1 MAPPSETDPPPAPQ
15 PEPTPVLHRR
25 SHRRRP
31 RKRRTP
37 VGASPGTLTADPA
50 ARRTR
55 LQLVTYDARGVT
67 EWPEP
72 TLKSIA
78 ELRRHSTAAG
88 DSETE
93 APPPN
98 IWLNV
103 DGLAD
108 IQTIGRIG
116 EIFGLHPL
124 ALEDVVNLHQRAKVD
139 AYDGHLFIV
148 TRMPVLATG
157 ETADRHGVPDTE
169 QLSICVGADFV
180 ITFQEVPGDVFD
192 PVRRRLRA
200 PAGQMRRRGTDYFA
214 YALIDAAL
222 DAYFPLLEHYGEY
235 VEALEIDVLENPD
248 HRHSGRIHDLKR
260 DLLTLRRAIWP
271 QREMLAAL
279 ARDETPFISDATRIY
294 LRDAY
299 DHAIQLMDMLETYR
313 EIASGLVDIQL
324 TSVSNR
330 MNEIMKVLT
339 VIATIFIPLTFIVG
353 VYGMNFDPTKSP
365 YNMPEIEWRY
375 GYIAIWLVMLATAG
389 GLSAWFW
396 RKGWFADTGKADTA
410 RRSQTPGD
418 GAAETRNANKNAGGS
433 QTR

>member
-1 MAPPSETDPPPAPQ
+1 METTPDRADDLAPHGRPK
-15 PEPTPVLHRR
+15 RR
-25 SHRRRP
+25 KARR
-31 RKRRTP
+31 RRTP
-37 VGASPGTLTADPA
+37 VGASPGTLTADPN
-50 ARRTR
+50 ARQTR
-55 LQLVTYDARGVT
+55 LQLVTYDAAGVT
-67 EWPEP
+67 DWPDA
-72 TLKSIA
+72 TLETVAK
-78 ELRRHSTAAG
+78 LRGHAADADRG
-88 DSETE
+88 ETG
-93 APPPN
+93 APQPQ

-108 IQTIGRIG
+108 IAMIGRIG

-124 ALEDVVNLHQRAKVD
+124 ALEDIVNLHQRAKVD
-139 AYDGHLFIV
+139 TYDGHLFVV
-148 TRMPVLATG
+148 TRMPVQADG
-157 ETADRHGVPDTE
+157 ETADIHAAPDTE

-180 ITFQEVPGDVFD
+180 VTFQEVPGDVFD
-192 PVRRRLRA
+192 AVRKRLRA

-235 VEALEIDVLENPD
+235 VEALEIDVLDNPD
-248 HRHSGRIHDLKR
+248 HRHAGRIHDLKR

-279 ARDETPFISDATRIY
+279 ARDETPYISDATRIY

-299 DHAIQLMDMLETYR
+299 DHTIQLMDMLETYR

-353 VYGMNFDPTKSP
+353 VYGMNFDPQKSP
-365 YNMPEIEWRY
+365 YNMPEIEWRF
-375 GYIAIWLVMLATAG
+375 GYIAVWLLMFAIAG
-389 GLSAWFW
+389 GLGAWFW
-396 RKGWFADTGKADTA
+396 RKGWFASTTNADHDVSAKRHTVSAPRKA
-410 RRSQTPGD
+410 RKKGD
-418 GAAETRNANKNAGGS
+418 AP
-433 QTR
+433 

>member
-1 MAPPSETDPPPAPQ
+1 MNTPPDLDDNRHAGK
-15 PEPTPVLHRR
+15 
-25 SHRRRP
+25 
-31 RKRRTP
+31 RKRRQRSRRTLPGSPPGILTP
-37 VGASPGTLTADPA
+37 DPQ
-50 ARRTR
+50 ARQTR
-55 LQLVTYDARGVT
+55 LQLITYDAQEVRD
-67 EWPEP
+67 WPGA
-72 TLKSIA
+72 TLDTVA
-78 ELRRHSTAAG
+78 ELPSPAANDG
-88 DSETE
+88 NSGE
-93 APPPN
+93 PSPK

-108 IQTIGRIG
+108 IATIARIG
-116 EIFGLHPL
+116 EIFSLHPL

-139 AYDGHLFIV
+139 TYDGHLFIV
-148 TRMPVLATG
+148 TRMPIQADG
-157 ETADRHGVPDTE
+157 ETADVHSAPDTE

-192 PVRRRLRA
+192 AVRKRLRA
-200 PAGQMRRRGTDYFA
+200 PTGQMRRRGTDYFA

-235 VEALEIDVLENPD
+235 VEALEIDVLEYPD
-248 HRHSGRIHDLKR
+248 HRHSGPIHDLKR

-279 ARDETPFISDATRIY
+279 ARDETPYISDATRIY

-330 MNEIMKVLT
+330 MSEIMKVLT
-339 VIATIFIPLTFIVG
+339 VIATIFIPLTFIAG
-353 VYGMNFDPTKSP
+353 VYGMNFDTGKSSW
-365 YNMPEIEWRY
+365 NMPELEWRF
-375 GYIAIWLVMLATAG
+375 GYVAVWVLMIAVAG

-396 RKGWFADTGKADTA
+396 RRGWFASTDIAGRHAAANLDEPPSRNK
-410 RRSQTPGD
+410 RRKGD
-418 GAAETRNANKNAGGS
+418 MP
-433 QTR
+433 